1 MMNCIS
7 DVLQRSAR
15 TEDASGIL
23 LPAGVAKL
31 DARPEIVSRIVRGFD
46 AHQLCESFAPG
57 QIEHRLLEPGEFDA
71 HLLRINT
78 AKLSLLLFRYSLPI
92 ALNGSWPEDCA
103 AVLFGLEM
111 TSGTIAQGQA
121 FTSGAIA
128 LFDRATGI
136 DARLAARSKCALL
149 IMRRDVLRA
158 AIADGDGAS
167 ADIASGV
174 PRCARETE
182 MRRLRGLLRAVLDD
196 AELTGQLLRTPG
208 SAAAFERDVL
218 STFAR
223 ALATAERHR
232 PKGLNALERRGR
244 LVKKAEEYVIAHLD
258 ESVRMER
265 LCREVGASARA
276 LEYAFQG
283 VYCMGAMR
291 YLRTIRLNEVR
302 KALLDAD
309 TTNVTTVTSA
319 AMDWGFWHLGEFAAA
334 YKGLFG
340 EVPSETLRTAASR
353 RPSGLPIPVL
363 ASAGAD
369 D

>member
-1 MMNCIS
+1 MMNFIS
-7 DVLQRSAR
+7 DVLQRSVR
-15 TEDASGIL
+15 TDSVPGIL
-23 LPAGVAKL
+23 LPAGL
-31 DARPEIVSRIVRGFD
+31 LERDARPEIVSRIVRGFD
-46 AHQLCESFAPG
+46 AHQLRESFTPG
-57 QIEHRLLEPGEFDA
+57 QIEHRLLEPGDFDA

-78 AKLSLLLFRYSLPI
+78 AKLSLLLFQYSLPV
-92 ALNGSWPEDCA
+92 ALNGSWPDDHVA
-103 AVLFGLEM
+103 IVFGLDVAA
-111 TSGTIAQGQA
+111 GTIAQGQMFA
-121 FTSGAIA
+121 NGAVA
-128 LFDRATGI
+128 LFDHATGI
-136 DARLAARSKCALL
+136 DARLSARSKCALL
-149 IMRRDVLRA
+149 ILSRETLRSAVADDDA
-158 AIADGDGAS
+158 AAG
-167 ADIASGV
+167 DIATAV
-174 PRCARETE
+174 PLCTREPE

-218 STFAR
+218 RTFAQ

-258 ESVRMER
+258 ESVRMDR

-283 VYCMGAMR
+283 VYGMGAMR

-302 KALLDAD
+302 KALLEAD
-309 TTNVTTVTSA
+309 GGNATTVTSA

-353 RPSGLPIPVL
+353 RPVGMPLGA
-363 ASAGAD
+363 ASD
-369 D
+369 